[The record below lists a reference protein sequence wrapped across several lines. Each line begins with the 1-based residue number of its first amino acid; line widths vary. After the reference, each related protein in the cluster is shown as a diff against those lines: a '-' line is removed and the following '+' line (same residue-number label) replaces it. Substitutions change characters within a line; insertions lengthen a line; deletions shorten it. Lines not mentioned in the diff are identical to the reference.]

1 MAKVTKLHP
10 SLRGANLVTKYGF
23 PEGSCVIPKK
33 AAYMYD
39 EAWSKVVKMVAPGII
54 KMKLINVAF
63 FALFIL
69 YISNSPSVYPQII
82 FIWFVIPQSGGN

>member
-1 MAKVTKLHP
+1 M
-10 SLRGANLVTKYGF
+10 
-23 PEGSCVIPKK
+23 IPKK

-82 FIWFVIPQSGGN
+82 FI